1 MQVASPFAGRAQAA
15 TRGMVGPA
23 VNTLPMRVRSGGDP
37 TLAELLRR
45 VRSTAAAAFQNAD
58 APLLAILH
66 AIGRPLHA
74 GAAGSSK
81 PQLFQVWA
89 SIYWPRTPSAKCP
102 RYTSCEVPGLA
113 PATS

>member
-74 GAAGSSK
+74 GAAGSPK
-81 PQLFQVWA
+81 PPLFQVWV
-89 SIYWPRTPSAKCP
+89 
-102 RYTSCEVPGLA
+102 SCVLGQA